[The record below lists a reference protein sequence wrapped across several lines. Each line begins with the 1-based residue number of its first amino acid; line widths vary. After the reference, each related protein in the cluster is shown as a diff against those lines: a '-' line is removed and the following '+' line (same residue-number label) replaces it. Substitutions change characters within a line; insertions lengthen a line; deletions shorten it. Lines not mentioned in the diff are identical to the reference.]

1 MSVEIIWYIYTY
13 TYISY
18 IISSHIHILFW
29 LVVDLP
35 LWKIMEFVSWDDEIP
50 NISGK
55 KNVPNHQPVWYMI
68 SNYNSYMINIWVLYH
83 ILHNIISYSYSITY
97 THLSDA
103 TNARPQHPQHPHP
116 QPLTPALRIQA
127 FALASTSAGKKT
139 TARYSTMVT
148 PRPIHGSTLDIL
160 RRGWGWGWM
169 GKAWKSRKKSNM

>member
-1 MSVEIIWYIYTY
+1 MSVEIIWYIYIY
-13 TYISY
+13 IIYNIISY
-18 IISSHIHILFW
+18 SYSILVGGWPTPLKNHGVRQLGWWNSQYFW
-29 LVVDLP
+29 
-35 LWKIMEFVSWDDEIP
+35 
-50 NISGK
+50 G

-169 GKAWKSRKKSNM
+169 GKAWKSRKKK